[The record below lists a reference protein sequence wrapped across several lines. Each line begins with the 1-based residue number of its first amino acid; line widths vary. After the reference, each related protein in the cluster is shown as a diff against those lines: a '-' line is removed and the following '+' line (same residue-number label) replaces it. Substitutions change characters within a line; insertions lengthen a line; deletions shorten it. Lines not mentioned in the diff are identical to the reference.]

1 MSRSGLIDKA
11 LKLYRHHLDNTHGGS
26 LTRQVDKRLC
36 NSRYKRRPPGS
47 HHWSEDIAAE
57 FLQRQGLVLL
67 VTNYRN
73 RTGEIDLI
81 MSADQTLVFVEVKQ
95 RRDSQLADPRN
106 LSTLLNRRNSGAP
119 QPAIYSATIDCNP
132 GPVVLMWLRSRAVHM
147 HRFAAGFRTL
157 SIKPYEETYIPLK
170 YANVPSTV
178 RRS

>member
-11 LKLYRHHLDNTHGGS
+11 LELYRHHLDNTHDGF

-36 NSRYKRRPPGS
+36 DSRYKRRPPGS

-81 MSADQTLVFVEVKQ
+81 MSDDQTLVFVEVKQ
-95 RRDSQLADPRN
+95 RRDSQFGRPEESVGMAKQAKLR
-106 LSTLLNRRNSGAP
+106 AP

-157 SIKPYEETYIPLK
+157 SIKPYRETTS
-170 YANVPSTV
+170 A
-178 RRS
+178 

>member
-1 MSRSGLIDKA
+1 MSRSELIDKA
-11 LKLYRHHLDNTHGGS
+11 LELYRHHLDNTHGGS

-81 MSADQTLVFVEVKQ
+81 MSDDQTLVFVEVKQ
-95 RRDSQLADPRN
+95 RRDSQFGRPEESVDITKQTKLRHTA
-106 LSTLLNRRNSGAP
+106 A
-119 QPAIYSATIDCNP
+119 AIYSATIDCNP

-170 YANVPSTV
+170 HANVPVTV